1 MLLYFNVE
9 LVWALIDGKIGI
21 CIANQKRE
29 LAQCD
34 GSGTQTAL

>member
-21 CIANQKRE
+21 CIAIQKRE
-29 LAQCD
+29 LAQSD